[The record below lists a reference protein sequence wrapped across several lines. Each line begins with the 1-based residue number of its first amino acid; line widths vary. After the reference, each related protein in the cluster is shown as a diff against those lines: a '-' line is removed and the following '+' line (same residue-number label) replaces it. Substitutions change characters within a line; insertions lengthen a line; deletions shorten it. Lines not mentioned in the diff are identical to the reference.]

1 MSVSQAKHGKQEK
14 QNSEAGLDLV
24 TEKKH
29 NYSVAGAGW
38 TWKKNIDGEMR
49 ETEQG
54 LGAARSRGTTWP

>member
-1 MSVSQAKHGKQEK
+1 M
-14 QNSEAGLDLV
+14 V